1 MSSNLCTPRIREI
14 PASMSNG
21 PQIAMARPDTSGPAT
36 ASAASAPAASE
47 SRTTSAVSLALVGS
61 TAPMSICGSP
71 SPPSKRTAPV
81 LIDVPPTSIT
91 AITWPIAARTYPR
104 ACLSFGV

>member
-21 PQIAMARPDTSGPAT
+21 PQMAMASPDTSGPAT
-36 ASAASAPAASE
+36 SSAASAPAASE
-47 SRTTSAVSLALVGS
+47 SRTTSAGSLALVGS
-61 TAPMSICGSP
+61 TAPTSICGSP
-71 SPPSKRTAPV
+71 GPSSNRTAPV

-91 AITWPIAARTYPR
+91 AITWPIAART
-104 ACLSFGV
+104 